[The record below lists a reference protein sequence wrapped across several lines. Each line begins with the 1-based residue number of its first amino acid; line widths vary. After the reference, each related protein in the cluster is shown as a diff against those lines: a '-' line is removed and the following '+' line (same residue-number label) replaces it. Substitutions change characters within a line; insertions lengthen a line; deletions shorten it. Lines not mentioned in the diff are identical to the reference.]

1 MLIYLLSRGAY
12 LYSTQSLLLAAK
24 RAGHQVEILD
34 PNRINAVITDA
45 GSVLTYEGEPLDVA
59 DVVVGRF
66 SPTYTPLGAALL
78 SQFAATG
85 AHVSPEPSALL
96 LARNKWRAQTALQ
109 QAGIP
114 MPAAAMVN
122 DSDELEAIVAD
133 LGGHP
138 VIIKLLE
145 STHGAGVMI
154 SHDLQTTRSILEA
167 FAGINKGALIQ
178 EYIAE
183 SGGRDLRV
191 IVCGETVVAC
201 MQRNPAEGE
210 FRSNLHRGGDA
221 ERAVLTDIERDT
233 AIRAARAVGLEIAGV
248 DMLRSRRG
256 PLVMEVNASPGLE
269 GIEGATQVD
278 VAGGIVR
285 QLTKFLK
292 TV

>member
-1 MLIYLLSRGAY
+1 MLIYLLSRGPY
-12 LYSTQSLLLAAK
+12 LYSTQRLLLAGK
-24 RAGHQVEILD
+24 RAGHTVEVLD
-34 PNRINAVITDA
+34 PNLINTTITDR
-45 GSVLTYEGEPLDVA
+45 GVDLRYDGEPLAPAGLVI
-59 DVVVGRF
+59 GRF

-85 AHVSPEPSALL
+85 AHVSPDPDALL

-109 QAGIP
+109 RAGIA
-114 MPAAAMVN
+114 MPSAAMVG
-122 DSDELEAIVAD
+122 DIHDLDEAVAT

-138 VIIKLLE
+138 VILKLLE

-154 SHDLQTTRSILEA
+154 SQDIRSTRSILEA
-167 FAGINKGALIQ
+167 FGGINRGALIQ

-183 SGGRDLRV
+183 SKGRDLRV
-191 IVCGETVVAC
+191 IICGERVVAC

-210 FRSNLHRGGDA
+210 FRSNLHRGGEA
-221 ERAVLTDIERDT
+221 TRVELTDLEVQT

-269 GIEGATQVD
+269 GIEGITEVD
-278 VAGGIVR
+278 VAGAIIR
-285 QLTKFLK
+285 HLTES
-292 TV
+292 